1 MSMLSTS
8 ASPHSQRPRTKKS
21 RLLFISFLSLLPLLC
36 FPTLLFLGISLPFFP
51 DNGALALAV
60 AVDAPRVDEE
70 FADWPEGTGTYPIV
84 HREWGDRLSGAG
96 DLQAGFR
103 AGYSAAERA
112 LYVAVAV
119 EDDSSVLHEM
129 WIGEDDWDGQDGC
142 ELFIYFPEERAPI
155 QYYIR
160 GTEVARQDELVL
172 EGELEVERQTR
183 DGGYR
188 YEWRVDL
195 AKAARDSLADFT
207 GGGLGFDVAV
217 IDRDEDGSGSW
228 LAWGRGSRKHMI
240 ASNMGVLLLPDREL
254 SAPEGVEFVAA
265 AYLSSLRET
274 LARNVWIGGAIGLL
288 IAVGLFHL
296 FMFFYEA
303 ETARDDAHLANLQYA
318 EFSLFWA
325 VLIAA
330 HYGSLFYD
338 SPLQHQAGRFF
349 VTVAVFLVSG
359 YLYVSMQ
366 SFLSVGRR
374 EPYRPFGFID
384 FERTVATRSFIVK
397 PFVMTFVVLPS
408 LAIATFVHGLVY
420 GSLFVIVPSFLG
432 LGLVL
437 FSAVRAVYLRID
449 GAWILL
455 PGCALFV
462 GIIGYQLLTLWG
474 ALPFTGYY
482 YVVGV
487 VGLVLSIS
495 LLTARNFFEVAAESA
510 RKSQELEQARQ
521 LQLSMLPEDV
531 PNLPH
536 LDIAWH
542 METATEVGG
551 DYYDYSL
558 AEDGALT
565 LTLGDAT
572 GHGLQSGTVVTATK
586 SLFHSLAD
594 RPDIVETFQVISR
607 SLKGMNFPRLG
618 MAMVMLKIE
627 GRRLRISSAGMPP
640 ALLYRAASGQ
650 VEEFEIGG
658 MPLGYSLRPRY
669 EQREC
674 ELQPGDAL
682 VLMSDGLPERLDRE
696 DQELGYPRT
705 QELFREVADQSP
717 AAICQHLA
725 QGGDRWAAGRF
736 QDDDVTFV
744 ALKCR

>member
-1 MSMLSTS
+1 MPLTPGL
-8 ASPHSQRPRTKKS
+8 PHFQRPSRKKS
-21 RLLFISFLSLLPLLC
+21 GLLFISLLSLSPFLF
-36 FPTLLFLGISLPFFP
+36 FPVLLFLVGMASPFLP

-60 AVDAPRVDEE
+60 SVDSPSFDARL
-70 FADWPEGTGTYPIV
+70 ADWPEETATYSIV
-84 HREWGDRLSGAG
+84 NREWGEPLSGED

-103 AGYSAAERA
+103 AGYSAAEQA
-112 LYVAVAV
+112 LYVMVAV
-119 EDDSSVLHEM
+119 EDDSSVLHEVAV
-129 WIGEDDWDGQDGC
+129 EEADWDSQDGC

-160 GTEVARQDELVL
+160 GAAIARKDELVL
-172 EGELEVERQTR
+172 EGELEVDREAV

-195 AKAARDSLADFT
+195 AKAARDSLANFV
-207 GGGLGFDVAV
+207 GRRLGFDVAV

-228 LAWGRGSRKHMI
+228 LAWGGGSRKHMI
-240 ASNMGVLLLPDREL
+240 ASNMGSLLLPDREL
-254 SAPEGVEFVAA
+254 SGPQAVAFVGS
-265 AYLSSLRET
+265 AYLSRLREL

-288 IAVGLFHL
+288 IAVGLFHF

-303 ETARDDAHLANLQYA
+303 DIARDEGHLANLQYA
-318 EFSLFWA
+318 QFSLCWA
-325 VLIAA
+325 LLIAA
-330 HYGSLFYD
+330 HYGFFFYD
-338 SPLQHQAGRFF
+338 LPLQQRAGRFF
-349 VTVAVFLVSG
+349 VTVAVFLISG
-359 YLYVSMQ
+359 YLYISMK

-384 FERTVATRSFIVK
+384 FERTAATRSLVLK
-397 PFVMTFVVLPS
+397 PFVVTFVVLPS
-408 LAIATFVHGLVY
+408 LAILTFIHGFVY
-420 GSLFVIVPSFLG
+420 GSLWVIVPSFLG

-437 FSAVRAVYLRID
+437 FAAGRAAYLRIP

-510 RKSQELEQARQ
+510 RKSQELEQARR
-521 LQLSMLPEDV
+521 LQLSMLPEDA
-531 PNLPH
+531 PKLPH
-536 LDIAWH
+536 LDIAWY

-558 AEDGALT
+558 AEDGGLT

-627 GRRLRISSAGMPP
+627 TRRLRISSAGMPP
-640 ALLYRAASGQ
+640 VLLYRAASGQ

-658 MPLGYSLRPRY
+658 MPLGYALRPRY

-682 VLMSDGLPERLDRE
+682 VLMSDGLPERLNHE
-696 DQELGYPRT
+696 DEELGYPRT

-717 AAICQHLA
+717 ADICQHLA
-725 QGGDRWAAGRF
+725 QGGESWAAGRL